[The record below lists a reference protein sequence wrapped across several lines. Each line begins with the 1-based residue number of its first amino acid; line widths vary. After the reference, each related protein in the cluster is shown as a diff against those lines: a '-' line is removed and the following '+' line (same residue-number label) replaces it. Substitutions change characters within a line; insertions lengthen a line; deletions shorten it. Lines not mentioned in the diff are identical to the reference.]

1 MKPTAIAENP
11 PAVNPRRARQLPKL
25 CGADFELGNFLDGP
39 KTLTGNTALAARLL
53 LREFEGLP
61 LASAWQFGAGV
72 QTVVTGAASDARQ
85 GDPNMDIGGSAARQ
99 ADSEPASDPQDWGRK
114 FLPANGG
121 CAYIDLNHLELC
133 VPEVCS
139 AFDHVAATHAML
151 RLARRALDA
160 ANEKLPADWT
170 IKVLAANSD
179 GLGNSFGSHLNVLI
193 SKEAWRRM
201 FCRRLQDVLFLA
213 AYQVSSIVFTGLGK
227 VGSENGRP
235 RVRYQLSQ
243 RADFFEQVV
252 GLQTTFNRPIV
263 NSRNETLCGPTHWG
277 QPQERTTPSPARL
290 HVIFYDNNLCH
301 HASLLKIGVLQII
314 CAMIEAGQTD
324 MRLLLEDPLRAVLVW
339 SHDPTLRARV
349 PLVDGERTT
358 AVELQLRFLEA
369 AKRFVAKGGC
379 DGIVPRVAEIIGRW
393 EDTLLKLHRSDFDA
407 LVPRLDW
414 LLKLRI
420 LEHALSRHPHLNW
433 ESPEVKHLDHLYSSL
448 DDDGLYWIYERS
460 GMVERVVAEDHIERL
475 MREPP
480 PDTRAWTRAMLLRR
494 AGADAVDYVDW
505 DSIRFKVPG
514 AYVWPQ
520 TRTVD
525 LPNPLEFTKKSTE
538 QHFAQA
544 GAFGQILDAL
554 GAKTTASTVT
564 VMTVSP
570 DGTASKPFVLSAQPL
585 IVRSG
590 PGNGSQ
596 QHRTHT
602 GGNTP

>member
-1 MKPTAIAENP
+1 MKPTAIAGATHAP
-11 PAVNPRRARQLPKL
+11 DLRRARQLPKL
-25 CGADFELGNFLDGP
+25 CGADFELGNFIDGP
-39 KTLTGNTALAARLL
+39 ESLTGNTALAARLL

-61 LASAWQFGAGV
+61 LATSWQLGKSAQQAAV
-72 QTVVTGAASDARQ
+72 DAASDKRP
-85 GDPNMDIGGSAARQ
+85 GEPNMDIGGPVARQ
-99 ADSEPASDPQDWGRK
+99 ADAEPDIDPQDWGRK

-160 ANEKLPADWT
+160 VNHKLPADWK

-179 GLGNSFGSHLNVLI
+179 GLGNSFGSHLNVLV
-193 SKEAWRRM
+193 SKEAWKRM
-201 FCRRLQDVLFLA
+201 FCHQLQDVLFLA
-213 AYQVSSIVFTGLGK
+213 AYQVSSILFTGLGK

-263 NSRNETLCGPTHWG
+263 NSRNETLCGSPHLG
-277 QPQERTTPSPARL
+277 QPQERSGPSPARL

-301 HASLLKIGVLQII
+301 HAALLKIGVLQII
-314 CAMIEAGQTD
+314 SAMIEARQTD
-324 MRLLLEDPLRAVLVW
+324 MRLLLEDPLRAVLAW

-349 PLVDGERTT
+349 PLVEGGRTT
-358 AVELQLRFLEA
+358 AVELQLRFLES
-369 AKRFVAKGGC
+369 AKRFVSKGGC
-379 DGIVPRVAEIIGRW
+379 DGIVPRAAEIMRLW

-414 LLKLRI
+414 LLKMRI
-420 LEHALSRHPHLNW
+420 LEHALSQHPNLTW

-448 DDDGLYWIYERS
+448 DDGLYWVYERS
-460 GMVERVVAEDHIERL
+460 GMVERVVSEGHIERL
-475 MREPP
+475 THEPP
-480 PDTRAWTRAMLLRR
+480 SDTRAWTRAMLLRR
-494 AGADAVDYVDW
+494 AGAEAVDFVDW
-505 DSIRFKVPG
+505 DSIRFRTPG
-514 AYVWPQ
+514 TFVWPQ
-520 TRTVD
+520 TRTLE
-525 LPNPLEFTKKSTE
+525 LPNPLGFTKETAE
-538 QHFAQA
+538 RHFSQA
-544 GAFGQILDAL
+544 GAFGSLLDAL
-554 GAKTTASTVT
+554 GAKAATSAVT
-564 VMTVSP
+564 IVTVSP
-570 DGTASKPFVLSAQPL
+570 DSMATSPL
-585 IVRSG
+585 ILPPRTTAGHAS